1 MEAKKKNERLLI
13 VLVLSTSSLPSLF
26 PLSLSRFPLFF
37 LFFTGKMKK
46 YVIVFRKSALSYK
59 LSFPIRETLNE
70 KREKK
75 PLSFPFTS
83 LRSPQSLA
91 LPLPPFCS
99 RRSSAPPAAASSR
112 SGRCS
117 PGRESPS
124 KPPTPGC
131 PWRPGAAPGSSAARA
146 PPAAGRP
153 SRSPFPDRDADFRA
167 VLEEAPRDAHGRAR
181 DRVDEADVGVVDRG
195 LGYVFFLRGTRRAG
209 EKKGE

>member
-1 MEAKKKNERLLI
+1 MRPLAFKTHCVAKAERAVWARAGIVLSGSKKKKKKNRKRKARLERTSGGKKKNERLLI

-153 SRSPFPDRDADFRA
+153 SRSPFSRP
-167 VLEEAPRDAHGRAR
+167 
-181 DRVDEADVGVVDRG
+181 
-195 LGYVFFLRGTRRAG
+195 
-209 EKKGE
+209 